1 MTYNCTVE
9 KMDDGK
15 FLVRFPDM
23 TNILT
28 CGTSLENAL
37 EMAGEA
43 LDGVLASCLD
53 HNLPIVS
60 PSFSGGYPVEVSPK
74 VAFAIELRK
83 ARADRTQKKIAKSV
97 GMSYQQYQRLE
108 NPHKTNPTLETLWR
122 LQRVFNRPFLA
133 L

>member
-43 LDGVLASCLD
+43 LDGVLAELTDLD
-53 HNLPIVS
+53 TSDSTTQSRLIV
-60 PSFSGGYPVEVSPK
+60 
-74 VAFAIELRK
+74 
-83 ARADRTQKKIAKSV
+83 ADSLNI
-97 GMSYQQYQRLE
+97 
-108 NPHKTNPTLETLWR
+108 
-122 LQRVFNRPFLA
+122 
-133 L
+133 